1 MPTRLE
7 TGYCTM
13 KTELLS
19 FIYLY
24 GVGGAI
30 FLASLALLVCRGAL
44 DLRASQGKRILL
56 YLFVGYGV
64 YIAYHTVTQFILP
77 GMGVIH

>member
-1 MPTRLE
+1 
-7 TGYCTM
+7 M

-30 FLASLALLVCRGAL
+30 FLASLCLLLRRSAL
-44 DLRASQGKRILL
+44 DLRTGHGRHILA
-56 YLFVGYGV
+56 YLFVGYG
-64 YIAYHTVTQFILP
+64 AYFAFHTITQFILP
-77 GMGVIH
+77 GMGVTH